1 MARMISLRL
10 DEKAARALEELTSDG
25 ASQSEAVRDA
35 VIVAARLRRDEQI
48 RAEAERIGAD
58 PEDRAEMAEILA
70 FMESLRGEG

>member
-10 DEKAARALEELTSDG
+10 DEKAARALEELMSDG
-25 ASQSEAVRDA
+25 KGRSEAVREA
-35 VIVAARLRRDEQI
+35 LIVAARLRRDGQL